1 MADALQKEASLP
13 VAPPMGPPVT
23 PVGRRQSSYSAYTP
37 THPGSAM
44 HHHHH
49 RQFSQV
55 LSSPSSSTVRRPLQL
70 IPRNSSVSSAGA
82 HSAASGT
89 PASNA
94 SSPASAFTSR
104 LYNAHSTS
112 LSPVFI
118 RQKTGGGGAYLP
130 SPVLRKLQPRSL
142 MPQPPKVTLDS
153 IVTDYLRKQHAI
165 CRNPVVVCPPFSL
178 FDPHRCPEPRH
189 KRSAP
194 ASITARLLNR
204 SAFPQ
209 YGGLNGRSL
218 DRKLIH
224 SKFRPVRTYRDSEQ
238 DGTFTS
244 VAFSQC
250 QQWLFFGTYAG
261 EMKLYNIDA
270 ATEFMSKECH
280 DAAIT

>member
-1 MADALQKEASLP
+1 MT
-13 VAPPMGPPVT
+13 PPMGPPVT
-23 PVGRRQSSYSAYTP
+23 PVSRRQSGYSSFTP
-37 THPGSAM
+37 THPGSAIHH

-49 RQFSQV
+49 RQFSQSV
-55 LSSPSSSTVRRPLQL
+55 SSPSPMRRPLQL
-70 IPRNSSVSSAGA
+70 IQKNNSTSSAGGNSTITGSPSS
-82 HSAASGT
+82 SA
-89 PASNA
+89 A
-94 SSPASAFTSR
+94 SSPASFSSR
-104 LYNAHSTS
+104 LYSNTS
-112 LSPVFI
+112 QSPVFI

-142 MPQPPKVTLDS
+142 MPQPPKVTLDT

-178 FDPHRCPEPRH
+178 FDQHRCPEPRH

-204 SAFPQ
+204 TAFPQ

-224 SKFRPVRTYRDSEQ
+224 SKFRPVRTYRDTEQ

-244 VAFSQC
+244 VSFSQC